1 MRVHRCVLLVLVAA
15 AFAVDARRLFLV
27 ELGKATV
34 HKLSHLNKNAASW
47 IQLNQK
53 HAMAKWGEDFG
64 FDGPAG
70 AGDVAAESWFGPDE
84 TPTARGG
91 NEPAYEDGDFGE
103 PQPVGPPP
111 GVPPVAGAGFGLGGV
126 FQILWMAIASIVG
139 IIGNIF
145 IGLTGLFAQL
155 LGVDISW
162 IWGALLPAQT
172 GYQQSVHHFRQLPRA
187 QQKAIGGL
195 FVHTITAFDTSLQQ
209 TLMKL
214 HGHEAAI
221 KSELQHV
228 ERLVQQPHANGDQFV
243 QKLRQQA
250 PKLSAVVATSFKR
263 AAAAYRQRFAR
274 LDQSAKT
281 GIHKITT
288 TLKTAQ
294 AHTASVLN
302 AAPKARKAALKQA
315 YHLMKN
321 AHTLTH
327 ALI

>member
-1 MRVHRCVLLVLVAA
+1 MRAA
-15 AFAVDARRLFLV
+15 CFLV
-27 ELGKATV
+27 ELAKATV

-53 HAMAKWGEDFG
+53 HAIAKWGEDFG
-64 FDGPAG
+64 FDGSAG
-70 AGDVAAESWFGPDE
+70 EGDVAAESWFGPGRNADRSRRR
-84 TPTARGG
+84 PDFNG
-91 NEPAYEDGDFGE
+91 EPAYEDGDFGE

-111 GVPPVAGAGFGLGGV
+111 GVPPVAGRGLRIGRRVPNPVDGHRV
-126 FQILWMAIASIVG
+126 DRRHYF
-139 IIGNIF
+139 GNIF

-172 GYQQSVHHFRQLPRA
+172 GYQQSVHHFRQLPHA

-228 ERLVQQPHANGDQFV
+228 ERLVQQSHANGDQFV

-250 PKLSAVVATSFKR
+250 PKLSAVVTTSFKR

-274 LDQSAKT
+274 LDQGAKA

-288 TLKTAQ
+288 SLKTAQ
-294 AHTASVLN
+294 TRTASVLN
-302 AAPKARKAALKQA
+302 AVPKARKAALKQA